1 MFWSILQ
8 LIILVLFPFLSR
20 RLERMG
26 LLPSWLSPVVLCYAI
41 GILLSNLT
49 PFPLDEALSEHAS
62 EAAIVIAIP
71 LLLFGTKLKLWFAQA
86 RGSLIS
92 FGLCVFSGMLASALA
107 AYFFR
112 HQIDNSWQLAGMFTG
127 IYTGGTPNMQAIG
140 IALNASQETI
150 ILVAAADVFWGG
162 IYLLLL
168 TSIAPKIYQYILP
181 FPQRYKTSSTI
192 EATTPAAAPYP
203 LNFKDALKAIGVSIM
218 VLLIS
223 AGLTYLVFGNL
234 KQVSFLILMLTS
246 LSILASLS
254 THVRALENTFETGE
268 YFLLIFCVALG
279 MLADFS
285 EMAGAGMRILLFMG
299 VVMWA
304 TIILHTL
311 LARRFKINRDVY
323 LFTSVAALYGPA
335 FIGQIA
341 STLKNKDLIFAGM
354 AMGLLGYA
362 VGNYLGIGLAY
373 LLRGLIM

>member
-1 MFWSILQ
+1 MLWTILQ
-8 LIILVLFPFLSR
+8 LLILLGFPFVSR
-20 RLERMG
+20 RLERLH
-26 LLPSWLSPVVLCYAI
+26 LLPAWLSPVVLCYAI
-41 GILLSNLT
+41 GIILSNLT

-71 LLLFGTKLKLWFAQA
+71 LLLFGTNLKLWFRQA
-86 RGSLIS
+86 RSSLIS
-92 FGLCVFSGMLASALA
+92 FGLCVFSGVLASALA
-107 AYFFR
+107 AYFLR
-112 HQIDNSWQLAGMFTG
+112 HQIDNTWQLAGMFTG

-140 IALNASQETI
+140 IALDASQETI

-168 TSIAPKIYQYILP
+168 TSVAPKIYQYLLP
-181 FPQRYKTSSTI
+181 FPQQHETSVTT
-192 EATTPAAAPYP
+192 EAVNPIDTPYP
-203 LNFKDALKAIGVSIM
+203 INFRDALKAIGLSVM
-218 VLLIS
+218 VILI
-223 AGLTYLVFGNL
+223 AVAVTYLFFGNL

-246 LSILASLS
+246 LSILASS
-254 THVRALENTFETGE
+254 SAHIRNLENTFETGE

-285 EMAGAGMRILLFMG
+285 AIVSSGMPLLLFMG
-299 VVMWA
+299 GVMWL

-311 LARRFKINRDVY
+311 LARQFNINRDVY

-341 STLKNKDLIFAGM
+341 STLKNRDLIFAGM

-362 VGNYLGIGLAY
+362 IGNYLGIGLAY
-373 LLRGLIM
+373 LLRALIM